1 MNSLNVA
8 ENGSLLV
15 LIATTPTFTRSGN
28 CESIG
33 LSAVHSL
40 PSLLALARTCPGDRG
55 SEVHPEDLDFDDGSL
70 AGFMGW
76 DL

>member
-1 MNSLNVA
+1 MCPNPFCPDISDTGPDIVGVFEDDPL
-8 ENGSLLV
+8 
-15 LIATTPTFTRSGN
+15 
-28 CESIG
+28 
-33 LSAVHSL
+33 
-40 PSLLALARTCPGDRG
+40 LLALARTCPGDRG